1 MGDHSHSDSQR
12 IEKMEMGNTESTH
25 KEKDSSTECRNNC
38 GQSAGDE
45 NYGFCSN
52 CYKEAVEDV
61 DIDDSEVDDLMSLD
75 PEETFEWDET
85 RIDEA
90 LIRLDIEIGKTW
102 SQSKKAFELINAI
115 KKKKEVPEEK
125 SEVSINKDE
134 LMLKILTSQ
143 QEALAK
149 MMEKVKVNN
158 STESTKKKKS
168 KNKQKENGQPDKL
181 SRGID
186 YDSFVQ
192 WEKSWNRCVISEKI
206 NDMDEAQKTAKFLGF
221 CSTEL
226 LDELEKD
233 FKISLSPKQK
243 LDDVIKTIKDHLKSR
258 RPMLMARYRFFT
270 RNQYPKETFSEWYR
284 ELLKIAHEA
293 EIETLT
299 KDEILS
305 ILIAAGMKDQKLRW
319 KMLKELKT
327 PGLQEVI
334 DFVNNNSLSND
345 EDPPSHSYKKES
357 KSGNEPK
364 NREPTK
370 SVKPRTNPENDH
382 QKKKSS
388 GVDIPRQSKKKAN
401 HQKMM
406 PSKNPDTK
414 KNYSNLQK
422 MSNNGSARSMMDI
435 RMHPPTM
442 HQSPMYQP
450 NMHPY
455 EAQQHFGNTRN
466 HP

>member
-1 MGDHSHSDSQR
+1 
-12 IEKMEMGNTESTH
+12 MEMGNTESTH
-25 KEKDSSTECRNNC
+25 KEKESSTECRNNC

-52 CYKEAVEDV
+52 CYEEAVEDV

-75 PEETFEWDET
+75 PEEIFEWDET

-90 LIRLDIEIGKTW
+90 LIKLDIEIGKTW

-149 MMEKVKVNN
+149 MMEKVKVDS

-168 KNKQKENGQPDKL
+168 KNKKKENGQPDKL
-181 SRGID
+181 SRGLD
-186 YDSFVQ
+186 YDSFIQ
-192 WEKSWNRCVISEKI
+192 WEKSWNLYVISEKI
-206 NDMDEAQKTAKFLGF
+206 NELEEAQKTAKFLGF

-243 LDDVIKTIKDHLKSR
+243 LEDVIRTIKDHLKSR
-258 RPMLMARYRFFT
+258 RPMLMARYRLFT
-270 RNQYPKETFSEWYR
+270 RNQYPKETFSDWHR
-284 ELLKIAHEA
+284 ELLKIAQEA

-305 ILIAAGMKDQKLRW
+305 ILISTGMK
-319 KMLKELKT
+319 
-327 PGLQEVI
+327 GI
-334 DFVNNNSLSND
+334 
-345 EDPPSHSYKKES
+345 
-357 KSGNEPK
+357 
-364 NREPTK
+364 
-370 SVKPRTNPENDH
+370 
-382 QKKKSS
+382 
-388 GVDIPRQSKKKAN
+388 I
-401 HQKMM
+401 
-406 PSKNPDTK
+406 
-414 KNYSNLQK
+414 
-422 MSNNGSARSMMDI
+422 
-435 RMHPPTM
+435 
-442 HQSPMYQP
+442 
-450 NMHPY
+450 
-455 EAQQHFGNTRN
+455 
-466 HP
+466 